1 LKIRKSHR
9 QAINN
14 ALLKTKVSSLLYG
27 LVVAG
32 GRLVSVVRPKKHS
45 LHPGDLQ
52 LLFNMI
58 FEAEGIKAG
67 GGESWIPVCL
77 PGFNSSGYLYMY
89 VSFLDLRE
97 NSGNAASETTT
108 TEQSVAIILISPNK
122 EGFFEMQEMRNSLV
136 EQLEKNNSI
145 NIIKEAI
152 DGGRPT
158 TTDIVPG
165 TVLHHFLYKSRAN
178 VQFTMSSYDPEFTS
192 ISRRRRFVNPVT
204 PSLKPLLCSWTN
216 EFLGSSCFRLM
227 STYNN
232 LHSSIHAKHAHVKVH
247 HCISQSASSFAWVTP
262 IFELYCVA
270 SPNANRNA
278 LAQSA
283 SKIVQWV
290 QREEERLFIIGG
302 AVF

>member
-1 LKIRKSHR
+1 
-9 QAINN
+9 
-14 ALLKTKVSSLLYG
+14 
-27 LVVAG
+27 
-32 GRLVSVVRPKKHS
+32 
-45 LHPGDLQ
+45 
-52 LLFNMI
+52 MI

-97 NSGNAASETTT
+97 NSGTSASETT

-136 EQLEKNNSI
+136 ENPGCLGQTNSIRRWQQLEKNNSI

-178 VQFTMSSYDPEFTS
+178 VQFTMSSYEPEFTS
-192 ISRRRRFVNPVT
+192 ISRRR
-204 PSLKPLLCSWTN
+204 
-216 EFLGSSCFRLM
+216 
-227 STYNN
+227 
-232 LHSSIHAKHAHVKVH
+232 SIHAKHAHVKVH

-283 SKIVQWV
+283 SKVVQWV